1 MTGAGYR
8 DIGPVQGE
16 MVRER
21 KEDVV
26 RVKLEVAEGIGSR
39 DL

>member
-16 MVRER
+16 TVRER

-26 RVKLEVAEGIGSR
+26 RVKLEVAEGVGSR